1 MGARGTI
8 LVVDHDDASRAA
20 AAAVAVRLGRLVRAV
35 EDAEAALE
43 QLDAERPVLA
53 IVEVELPGPVS
64 GLELMRDLHAA
75 HGDSLPVI
83 LVSAE
88 RTAPLDHVAGL
99 LLGADDYVS
108 KPFDDGELLARVR
121 RSLSRAAELSVNGNG
136 NGIGNSHATRNRQ
149 AILSPRE
156 LEILEL
162 LSQGLG
168 QSDIAQSLVLS
179 PKTVGTHIQHVLSKL
194 GVHSRAQAV
203 VEAYRLG
210 LVTPDFGAHELV
222 PEPV

>member
-1 MGARGTI
+1 MAMCGTI
-8 LVVDHDDASRAA
+8 LVVDHDDATRAA
-20 AAAVAVRLGRLVRAV
+20 AVSVVARLGFRPHAV
-35 EDAEAALE
+35 EDAELVLE
-43 QLDAERPVLA
+43 QLHGELPVLA

-64 GLELMRDLHAA
+64 GLELMRELHAA
-75 HGDSLPVI
+75 HGDGLPVI
-83 LVSAE
+83 LVSAD

-121 RSLSRAAELSVNGNG
+121 RSLSRAGRSPADGNG
-136 NGIGNSHATRNRQ
+136 HGHAALNGDTR
-149 AILSPRE
+149 LSPRE

-168 QSDIAQSLVLS
+168 QSEIAQSLVLS

-210 LVTPDFGAHELV
+210 LVTPDFAAHELV